1 MTESKSTGKLSEE
14 QIKAQN
20 ARYFENHAY
29 DYIIIGA
36 GVSALSAGAL
46 LAQAGFRVCLLEAHD
61 IPGGY
66 AHTFKM
72 NDFHFCAQVHYI
84 WGCAPGQRVYEF
96 LKHLGL
102 EREVTFESYD
112 PNGYDHVALPDG
124 KIVPIP
130 YGFEGLIKNICKL
143 YPSEEQNLKKFI
155 SVIEKLNSEIACIPP
170 NGSWWKY
177 VLHAPRYLTVI
188 RYRNKTLQDLF
199 DECGLSREVQAILSA
214 TSGDFMAPP
223 KELSLIAFMLLF
235 SGYNE
240 GAYYPTKHYSHFVES
255 LADSIQRRP
264 GCHIYY
270 ETPVAEFVLEGDR
283 MAEVKTADGKTF
295 KAERFI
301 CNMDPQQASYKI
313 GREKF
318 PKSYLPALSYD
329 YSPASFIIYL
339 GLKGIDLKQ
348 YGFGN
353 HNIWHLS
360 EWDMNK
366 TWQSLRSHCFE
377 SPWIALSTPTLH
389 TTGLG
394 TAPEGCHILELTTT
408 ADYDRFKHL
417 QEKDPKTYRAEKRA
431 IANKLVDVVEQ
442 KYIPDLRKHIAL
454 KVVGT
459 PLTNE
464 TYCFAPRGNSYGAHL
479 TPENMGLKRL
489 KAQTPWNNFYWCNAT
504 SGYGG
509 VYGAV
514 YTGMQLY
521 SDLTGDRFYNAE
533 KAPSAEEA
541 IAYASGLAGISQV
554 P

>member
-1 MTESKSTGKLSEE
+1 MTETQSTGKLSEDQKKE
-14 QIKAQN
+14 QD
-20 ARYFENHAY
+20 ARYRENHSY

-36 GVSALSAGAL
+36 GVSALTVSSL
-46 LAQAGFRVCLLEAHD
+46 LAKAGFRVCLLEAHD

-84 WGCAPGQRVYEF
+84 WGCAPGQRVFEF
-96 LKHLGL
+96 LKYLGL
-102 EREVTFESYD
+102 ENEVTFESYD

-124 KIVPIP
+124 NIVHIP
-130 YGFEGLIKNICKL
+130 YGFEGLIKNICTL
-143 YPSEEQNLKKFI
+143 YPAEELKLRKFI
-155 SVIEKLNSEIACIPP
+155 SVLEKLNSEIAQLPHK
-170 NGSWWKY
+170 GSWWKY
-177 VLHAPRYLTVI
+177 VLNAPKYMTVI

-199 DECGLSREVQAILSA
+199 DECHLSIEVQAILSA

-223 KELSLIAFMLLF
+223 NELSLIAFMLLF

-255 LADSIQRRP
+255 IAGSIQSHK

-270 ETPVAEFVLEGDR
+270 EHEVTQFIIEGSK
-283 MAEVKTADGKTF
+283 MTEVRTADGKSF
-295 KAERFI
+295 KAKNFI

-313 GREKF
+313 GRDQF
-318 PKSYLPALSYD
+318 PRSYLPALSYE

-348 YGFGN
+348 FGFGN

-360 EWDMNK
+360 DWDMNK
-366 TWQSLRSHCFE
+366 TWQNLRSNSFE
-377 SPWIALSTPTLH
+377 APWIALSTPTLH
-389 TTGLG
+389 SNAKG

-408 ADYDRFKHL
+408 ANYDWFKHL
-417 QEKDPKTYRAEKRA
+417 KETDPKKYRAEKRD
-431 IANKLVDVVEQ
+431 IAKKLIDIVEQ
-442 KYIPDLRKHIAL
+442 KYLPDLRKHIAL

-459 PLTNE
+459 PTTNE

-489 KAQTPWNNFYWCNAT
+489 KAQTPWNNFFWCNAT

-521 SDLTGDRFYNAE
+521 SDLTNDHFY
-533 KAPSAEEA
+533 KPK
-541 IAYASGLAGISQV
+541 
-554 P
+554 